1 MFFMKLYMTLML
13 WGVQKSNIF
22 GLKMCKSKSYRFR
35 MTQILEVNATG
46 SLALTNSHVVL
57 TVH

>member
-1 MFFMKLYMTLML
+1 MFFMKLNMTLML
-13 WGVQKSNIF
+13 WGVQKSNIC
-22 GLKMCKSKSYRFR
+22 GQKMCKSKSYRFR